1 MPQAAP
7 RDPIYRRRHYS
18 AELIEQCVRWYL
30 TYRLSYRDLAAM
42 MAEREVTVS
51 HTTIMRW
58 VRHYV
63 PEYERR
69 WSRFSKPTDSSWR
82 MDETS
87 VSVGG
92 RWNYLYRAVDRKGK
106 SVHSLLRE
114 DRTIGSAQEFFR
126 QAVKVKGSPWP
137 EKINLD
143 GNAASHLGLRLLEE
157 EDPRWRSV
165 TVRARRYLN
174 NVIEQDHRAIKQRSR
189 PMLGLKSFH
198 TAAVTFSGIEL
209 AHRIRKRQ
217 FAVAYERNGRALSL
231 KDLWDQ
237 ALSGRSFSDS
247 LDISPPPL
255 MHQISRR
262 SPPRRRA
269 RRGRNGVV
277 RFQREGCPSE
287 TACTFRSCPRVVG
300 TGITA
305 IALKVGR
312 SSFPWDAIRTSRSR
326 APGRDATQRGTCLKQ
341 ASIPAA
347 GSRRCVESMSILS
360 DQIARKPSYQNDSVR
375 PGAVVPH
382 IALVARK
389 LPLARRGNISKASWR
404 NKGK

>member
-1 MPQAAP
+1 MPHAAS
-7 RDPIYRRRHYS
+7 RDPIYRRRRYS

-30 TYRLSYRDLAAM
+30 TYRLSYRDLMAM

-92 RWNYLYRAVDRKGK
+92 RCNYLYRAVDRNGK

-143 GNAASHLGLRLLEE
+143 GNAASHLGLRLLAE
-157 EDPRWRSV
+157 EDSRWQHV
-165 TVRARRYLN
+165 QVRARRYLN

-217 FAVAYERNGRALSL
+217 FTVAYEREGRTLPLKMGSGALGSELLGQSRELPSPLNAPDLTALPSAPACPAGQKRRGSLSQKGVLRPEPVPSAQSEGPPILALPLSL
-231 KDLWDQ
+231 
-237 ALSGRSFSDS
+237 
-247 LDISPPPL
+247 
-255 MHQISRR
+255 
-262 SPPRRRA
+262 
-269 RRGRNGVV
+269 
-277 RFQREGCPSE
+277 
-287 TACTFRSCPRVVG
+287 
-300 TGITA
+300 
-305 IALKVGR
+305 
-312 SSFPWDAIRTSRSR
+312 
-326 APGRDATQRGTCLKQ
+326 
-341 ASIPAA
+341 
-347 GSRRCVESMSILS
+347 
-360 DQIARKPSYQNDSVR
+360 
-375 PGAVVPH
+375 
-382 IALVARK
+382 
-389 LPLARRGNISKASWR
+389 
-404 NKGK
+404 

>member
-1 MPQAAP
+1 MPQAAS
-7 RDPIYRRRHYS
+7 RDRIYRRRRYRP
-18 AELIEQCVRWYL
+18 ELIEQCIRWYL
-30 TYRLSYRDLAAM
+30 TYRLSYRDLTAM

-58 VRHYV
+58 VHHYV

-69 WSRFSKPTDSSWR
+69 WSRFSKPTHSSWR

-92 RWNYLYRAVDRKGK
+92 RWNYLYRAVDRNGK

-126 QAVKVKGSPWP
+126 QAVKVPGSPWP

-143 GNAASHLGLRLLEE
+143 GNAASYLGLRLLGE
-157 EDPRWRSV
+157 EDSRWQHV

-189 PMLGLKSFH
+189 AMLGLKSFQ

-217 FAVAYERNGRALSL
+217 FTVAYERQGQALSL

-237 ALSGRSFSDS
+237 ALSGQSFSDS
-247 LDISPPPL
+247 LEDSPPPL

-262 SPPRRRA
+262 SHPRRRA
-269 RRGRNGVV
+269 RRVSFGQSLYLLVMPTGHRYWHYRYRFEGR
-277 RFQREGCPSE
+277 QTTLS
-287 TACTFRSCPRVVG
+287 
-300 TGITA
+300 
-305 IALKVGR
+305 LGR
-312 SSFPWDAIRTSRSR
+312 YPYVPI
-326 APGRDATQRGTCLKQ
+326 
-341 ASIPAA
+341 
-347 GSRRCVESMSILS
+347 ES
-360 DQIARKPSYQNDSVR
+360 AW
-375 PGAVVPH
+375 
-382 IALVARK
+382 
-389 LPLARRGNISKASWR
+389 ARRHAARHFLEAGVDPAGQKLALRRINAD
-404 NKGK
+404 GV

>member
-1 MPQAAP
+1 MPQAAS
-7 RDPIYRRRHYS
+7 RDPIYRRRRYR

-30 TYRLSYRDLAAM
+30 TYRLSYRDLTAM

-51 HTTIMRW
+51 HTTIMRC

-69 WSRFSKPTDSSWR
+69 WSRFSKPTQSSWR

-87 VSVGG
+87 VSVRG
-92 RWNYLYRAVDRKGK
+92 RWNYLYREVDRNGK

-143 GNAASHLGLRLLEE
+143 GNAASHLGLRLLGE
-157 EDPRWRSV
+157 EDSRWRSV

-174 NVIEQDHRAIKQRSR
+174 ILIEQDHRAIKQRLR

-217 FAVAYERNGRALSL
+217 FTLADERKGRALSL

-237 ALSGRSFSDS
+237 ALSGKSFSDN
-247 LDISPPPL
+247 LENPPPPL

-262 SPPRRRA
+262 PRQRA

-277 RFQREGCPSE
+277 R
-287 TACTFRSCPRVVG
+287 
-300 TGITA
+300 
-305 IALKVGR
+305 
-312 SSFPWDAIRTSRSR
+312 
-326 APGRDATQRGTCLKQ
+326 
-341 ASIPAA
+341 
-347 GSRRCVESMSILS
+347 
-360 DQIARKPSYQNDSVR
+360 
-375 PGAVVPH
+375 H
-382 IALVARK
+382 
-389 LPLARRGNISKASWR
+389 
-404 NKGK
+404 

>member
-1 MPQAAP
+1 MGKIGSALTAEPYDRGLFASPEMPRAAS
-7 RDPIYRRRHYS
+7 RDPIYRRRRYS
-18 AELIEQCVRWYL
+18 PELIEQCVRWYL
-30 TYRLSYRDLAAM
+30 TYRLSYRDLTAM

-69 WSRFSKPTDSSWR
+69 WCRFSKPTDSSWR

-92 RWNYLYRAVDRKGK
+92 RWNYLYRAVDKYGK

-126 QAVKVKGSPWP
+126 QAVRVSGSPWP

-143 GNAASHLGLRLLEE
+143 GNAASHLGLRLLGE
-157 EDPRWRSV
+157 EDSRWQHV

-174 NVIEQDHRAIKQRSR
+174 NVVEQDHRAIKQRSR
-189 PMLGLKSFH
+189 AMLGLKSFP

-217 FAVAYERNGRALSL
+217 FTVAYQRNGRPLSL

-237 ALSGRSFSDS
+237 ALSGKSFSVS
-247 LDISPPPL
+247 PEHSPPPL
-255 MHQISRR
+255 MHQISGR
-262 SPPRRRA
+262 SQPRRRA
-269 RRGRNGVV
+269 RRGTNGVV
-277 RFQREGCPSE
+277 RIREGCPSARAS
-287 TACTFRSCPRVVG
+287 TCWCCPRVAD
-300 TGITA
+300 TGSTA
-305 IALKVGR
+305 IAFRGGR
-312 SSFPWDAIRTSRSR
+312 TCFPWDAIRTSRSR
-326 APGRDATQRGTCLKQ
+326 APGRDVTQRGISLKR
-341 ASIPAA
+341 ASILLVR
-347 GSRRCVESMSILS
+347 GRSCVESSSILS
-360 DQIARKPSYQNDSVR
+360 NR
-375 PGAVVPH
+375 PKAV
-382 IALVARK
+382 
-389 LPLARRGNISKASWR
+389 ISK
-404 NKGK
+404 